1 MSSPN
6 WPSLRRLFAAVG
18 VLEQGDFE
26 EIFQQ
31 IRLTKEDIHQLVLE
45 SGAMKDGVRHG
56 QSKIRMRV
64 NVSKVLVQDSLV
76 LVCIYI

>member
-18 VLEQGDFE
+18 VLEEGDFE

-45 SGAMKDGVRHG
+45 SGAMKDGLRHAKTLQDTDESQRFKG
-56 QSKIRMRV
+56 IGARFFGTRV
-64 NVSKVLVQDSLV
+64 YK
-76 LVCIYI
+76 